1 MFVSTMAF
9 HAKVSDPAIGGTYM
23 TLLNTITNLA
33 GTWISTLALWLVDNV
48 SFKDCEG
55 VTDLSLDCD
64 TMQELKV
71 KIIYYHLKIP
81 AFLNFY
87 IDTAIPFSHIII
99 PVHFMNDS
107 LSLSVSLSP
116 SQACQA
122 AGGHCVTHLD
132 GYYAE
137 MVFCVLFGL
146 FWYWWQ
152 KGKLKHLQSLPDSA
166 WKASLTSRNLAPQ
179 NLHNHD

>member
-1 MFVSTMAF
+1 
-9 HAKVSDPAIGGTYM
+9 M

-55 VTDLSLDCD
+55 VSDLTLDCD

-71 KIIYYHLKIP
+71 SFNTVFPPIGDHDCFANL
-81 AFLNFY
+81 
-87 IDTAIPFSHIII
+87 T
-99 PVHFMNDS
+99 
-107 LSLSVSLSP
+107 
-116 SQACQA
+116 QACQA

-137 MVFCVLFGL
+137 MVVCILFGL

-152 KGKLKHLQSLPDSA
+152 RGKLKHLQSLPDSA
-166 WKASLTSRNLAPQ
+166 WKAK
-179 NLHNHD
+179 